1 MNFSEKITQKEI
13 KKVRDLWSTVM
24 YYAEIASLNID
35 LKDAVRQERKYRKD
49 TTLTRC
55 ILADRMYVGIEP
67 GVFKEDDLIDAS
79 GGQLVAIQIGMNFR
93 RRAKNQVIWEK
104 KQIAAGKE
112 TELYNDR
119 NKRFCWCDARVAV
132 RDACKEIKEIYNS
145 VLEREVQNG

>member
-1 MNFSEKITQKEI
+1 MRFSEKITQKEI
-13 KKVRDLWSTVM
+13 KKVRDLWSTVT
-24 YYAEIASLNID
+24 YYAGIASVNYD
-35 LKDAVRQERKYRKD
+35 LKDAVRVERKERQD

-79 GGQLVAIQIGMNFR
+79 GGQLAAIQIGMNFR

-104 KQIAAGKE
+104 KMIAAGKE
-112 TELYNDR
+112 KELYNDR
-119 NKRFCWCDARVAV
+119 SKRVCWCDARVAV

-145 VLEREVQNG
+145 VLAREVQNG